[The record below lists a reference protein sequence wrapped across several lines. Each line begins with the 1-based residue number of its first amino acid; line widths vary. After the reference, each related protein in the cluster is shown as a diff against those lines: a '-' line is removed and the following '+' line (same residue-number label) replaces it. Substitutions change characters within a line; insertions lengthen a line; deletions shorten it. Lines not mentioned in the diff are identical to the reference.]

1 MKYWTT
7 EKATT
12 TEKTERVHEKVH
24 RQDSVAGLSRLGIF
38 LKLGHIQQP
47 V

>member
-1 MKYWTT
+1 MYILSLYNFVLKNGLYLFKFGHTI
-7 EKATT
+7 
-12 TEKTERVHEKVH
+12 
-24 RQDSVAGLSRLGIF
+24 QDSVAGLSRLGIF